1 MMSLILVKAPCSP
14 SCFHCN
20 CFLPL
25 RGALCTSA
33 PSGNWEPEP
42 CMLPRCDSTSWTK
55 RCCKSVIKVGLGMW
69 NTLLPWTVSEVRNGW
84 GSTYNI
90 WVSHNL
96 TSSFANLNAK
106 GTPYYCIDEFLG
118 FLGASVCFLQLQY
131 GHVRSRN
138 NKLLELVIR
147 VEHDSDD
154 DQLPKSYYIQDYIQ
168 TRRSDI
174 FVLSHLLCVFH
185 VAFGDLDGPQIRVC
199 DPCFQ
204 HAKPWQRNIYVIFD
218 GLKKHT
224 PRFWIAISD
233 IIAIGNLKLSLRQVT
248 SPCRWPSWIWLRAQG
263 CIPLQPLFPLV
274 NIDHMSVMTW
284 WLKCMCFY
292 WCRETSPHIGAYA
305 HFCPCPTPCS

>member
-1 MMSLILVKAPCSP
+1 MLSLL
-14 SCFHCN
+14 
-20 CFLPL
+20 LPVQL
-25 RGALCTSA
+25 FSATSRNTLYMRAFAQFGAWTVHVA
-33 PSGNWEPEP
+33 
-42 CMLPRCDSTSWTK
+42 RRDSTSWTK
-55 RCCKSVIKVGLGMW
+55 RCCKSVIKVGLRVW
-69 NTLLPWTVSEVRNGW
+69 NTLLTWAVSEVRNGW

-131 GHVRSRN
+131 GHLRSRN

-154 DQLPKSYYIQDYIQ
+154 DQLPKNYYIQDYIQ
-168 TRRSDI
+168 TRRSHI

-185 VAFGDLDGPQIRVC
+185 IAFGDLNGPQIRVC

-218 GLKKHT
+218 GLKKQT
-224 PRFWIAISD
+224 YAEVL
-233 IIAIGNLKLSLRQVT
+233 N
-248 SPCRWPSWIWLRAQG
+248 CNRWYHCHWQS
-263 CIPLQPLFPLV
+263 
-274 NIDHMSVMTW
+274 
-284 WLKCMCFY
+284 
-292 WCRETSPHIGAYA
+292 
-305 HFCPCPTPCS
+305 